1 MRFKPSLRHK
11 ATSAAGVTRLG
22 SALAF
27 QGITAAHQVI
37 GGAAPEQVQG
47 GRPEKRRSAT
57 QGVP

>member
-27 QGITAAHQVI
+27 QGITAAELVI
-37 GGAAPEQVQG
+37 VQ
-47 GRPEKRRSAT
+47 RCDEAQHRASRKRT
-57 QGVP
+57 L